1 MDHVRGTVG
10 WLMDKLEADAN
21 NRAFLRDPHRLEG
34 FDWQAEQA
42 RDMATMRRQAERRI
56 LRLSRLYAAARVREE
71 QALSRAL
78 IMLGDGTER
87 RAQYRVARE
96 RATDLY
102 VRLAQAI
109 HNLAGEAF

>member
-1 MDHVRGTVG
+1 MT
-10 WLMDKLEADAN
+10 DKTMERLEADAN

-42 RDMATMRRQAERRI
+42 RDMDTLRRMTERRI

-78 IMLGDGTER
+78 IMIGDGTER
-87 RAQYRVARE
+87 RERYRVARE
-96 RATDLY
+96 RATDIY
-102 VRLAQAI
+102 VRLAQAV